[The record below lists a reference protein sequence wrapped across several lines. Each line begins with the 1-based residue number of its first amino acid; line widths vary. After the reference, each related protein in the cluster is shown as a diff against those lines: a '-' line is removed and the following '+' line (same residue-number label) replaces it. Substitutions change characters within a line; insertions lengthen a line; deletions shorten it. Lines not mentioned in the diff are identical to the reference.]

1 MPLVLRNRTYVLLD
15 VVGWVLIAAIALALR
30 LDGFGSLAP
39 FGRQL
44 LLFLTVAIP
53 CKLLAVWRLGLYQR
67 YWRYASVDELVLVG
81 LAVLAAALP
90 IAILYLVLEPVLG
103 TAQHLPRSVLILDP
117 VLTLLYLGG
126 ARFTPRL
133 VDHLRLKA
141 QGRDHWERVLIAGAG
156 VTGGVIAR
164 ELMANRQIE
173 LYPVGFVDDDPGK
186 RGSTIQSVPVLGGC
200 HEIPVLARDYGVSTV
215 IIAMPTVPG
224 TVIREIREICDQAKL
239 RTKIIPGVGEIISG
253 RVSVSHLRDVQIDD
267 LLGRTPVRIDERAA
281 GDLVR
286 GATVLVTGAG
296 GSIGSEICRQ
306 ISLLGASEVIL
317 LGHGENSIFD
327 VLHELS
333 VECPATKFVPVIA
346 DVRDAARMDRIFGT
360 YRPQAV
366 FHAAAHKHV
375 SLMEMNP
382 EEAVVNNVL
391 GTLNVVVAAERAD
404 VKRFV
409 LISTDKAVNPGNIMG
424 ATKLV
429 AERVVHDVAM
439 RSNRPY
445 VSVRFG
451 NVLASRGS
459 VVPLFKK
466 QIAQG
471 GPVTVTHP
479 GICRYFMTIPEAVQ
493 LVLQAAAFGKRGETF
508 VLDMG
513 EAVSILQLAKDLIH
527 LSGLEV
533 DRDIKI
539 SFTGLRSGEKL
550 VEELFGRDEEVAH
563 TPHEKVFVVRNGKP
577 GPGGEAR
584 VRELVEA
591 AQACDGLRVRH
602 LLTEEAQGT
611 RADDQGHLAGGGQRE
626 TLQHDVGEA
635 RAANQ

>member
-1 MPLVLRNRTYVLLD
+1 M
-15 VVGWVLIAAIALALR
+15 
-30 LDGFGSLAP
+30 DGPDHFSN
-39 FGRQL
+39 
-44 LLFLTVAIP
+44 
-53 CKLLAVWRLGLYQR
+53 
-67 YWRYASVDELVLVG
+67 RYASVDELLLIG
-81 LAVLAAALP
+81 LAVFAAALP
-90 IAILYLVLEPVLG
+90 IAALYLLLEPLLHVS
-103 TAQHLPRSVLILDP
+103 QRLPRSVLILDP
-117 VLTLLYLGG
+117 VLSLIYLGG
-126 ARFTPRL
+126 MRFTPRL
-133 VDHLRLKA
+133 TDHLRLKA

-200 HEIPVLARDYGVSTV
+200 HEIPALAKDYGVSTV

-224 TVIREIREICDQAKL
+224 TVIREIREICDTAKL

-253 RVSVSHLRDVQIDD
+253 RVSVSHLRDVEIDD

-281 GDLVR
+281 ADLVR

-306 ISLLGASEVIL
+306 VSRLGASEVVL

-327 VLHELS
+327 VLHEFA
-333 VECPATKFVPVIA
+333 VEYPATTFVPVIA
-346 DVRDAARMDRIFGT
+346 DIRDRQRIQRIFAT
-360 YRPQAV
+360 YQPDAV

-375 SLMEMNP
+375 PLMELNP
-382 EEAVVNNVL
+382 EEAVANNVQ
-391 GTLNVVVAAERAD
+391 GTLSVVLAAEATGT
-404 VKRFV
+404 KHFV
-409 LISTDKAVNPGNIMG
+409 MISTDKAVNPGNVMG

-429 AERVVHDVAM
+429 AERVVHEVAL

-466 QIAQG
+466 QIAKG

-479 GICRYFMTIPEAVQ
+479 EICRYFMTIPEAVQ
-493 LVLQAAAFGKRGETF
+493 LVLQAAAFGKGGETF

-513 EAVSILQLAKDLIH
+513 EAVSILQLARDLIH

-533 DRDIKI
+533 DRDVKI
-539 SFTGLRSGEKL
+539 AFTGLRPGEKL
-550 VEELFGRDEEVAH
+550 VEELFGRDEEVEH

-577 GPGGEAR
+577 APGVEAA
-584 VRELVEA
+584 VRELIEA
-591 AQACDGLRVRH
+591 AEGGDSLRVRH
-602 LLTEEAQGT
+602 LL
-611 RADDQGHLAGGGQRE
+611 ADAVAGDLAGGDHRHPG
-626 TLQHDVGEA
+626 
-635 RAANQ
+635 AAGSDEQGGISPEGRLASG